1 MDIVSA
7 ERGAWVSIYT
17 YLILSTLKLFIGN
30 IANSEALSADGL
42 NNFTD
47 IIASVA
53 VLIGLKISKKPR
65 DKNHPYGHSRAENIS
80 SLLASFIMMVIGFQV
95 LYEAVQSLWHQEAT
109 TPNLLAALVGAG
121 AAVVMFCVFLY
132 NKRLA
137 DKLQSGALKAVAKD
151 NLSDALVSVGAVVGI
166 IGAYF
171 GLSWLDPLAA
181 LVVGLI
187 ICKTAFEIFKET
199 SLLLTDGFDEDKM
212 GEYKEAVKAIT
223 GVNDVKDLRARMH
236 GNDVVL
242 DVTVTVNP
250 ELSVVRSHEI
260 ADEIEEELET
270 KHQISMIHV
279 HIEPDH

>member
-1 MDIVSA
+1 MSA

-95 LYEAVQSLWHQEAT
+95 LYEAVQSLWDQEAT
-109 TPNLLAALVGAG
+109 TPSLLAALVGAG
-121 AAVVMFCVFLY
+121 AAIVMFCVFLY

-250 ELSVVRSHEI
+250 DLSVVRSHEI

>member
-1 MDIVSA
+1 MSA

-95 LYEAVQSLWHQEAT
+95 LYEAVQSLWNQEAT
-109 TPNLLAALVGAG
+109 TPSLLAALVGAG
-121 AAVVMFCVFLY
+121 AAIVMFCVFLY